1 MHSHV
6 CPKTDV
12 NKTQG
17 SSEKSAHT
25 VSSEPRPLPS
35 SVSCA
40 MPPKK
45 KVKTTRA
52 TNSKSSNNAQDGTAD
67 KSGKNTQVA
76 VRTRRDRQLRGRRG
90 GLEAMPDMPLDVLVE
105 VRTSVTHYCIVPH
118 V

>member
-1 MHSHV
+1 
-6 CPKTDV
+6 
-12 NKTQG
+12 
-17 SSEKSAHT
+17 
-25 VSSEPRPLPS
+25 
-35 SVSCA
+35 

-52 TNSKSSNNAQDGTAD
+52 TISKSSNNAQDDTAD

-90 GLEAMPDMPLDVLVE
+90 GLEAMPDMPLDVLIE
-105 VRTSVTHYCIVPH
+105 VRTLVTYYCIVPH